1 MGNFHEVLPGIS
13 VISNFYYKRTKE
25 STYLN
30 QTIEFSIKN
39 YTSMEILSNGI
50 ELLYKT
56 SREQAVGRNDWK
68 KVPFAYFGKTIDH
81 PY

>member
-39 YTSMEILSNGI
+39 YISMEILSSG
-50 ELLYKT
+50 
-56 SREQAVGRNDWK
+56 G
-68 KVPFAYFGKTIDH
+68 G
-81 PY
+81 